1 MSKFVAQLFL
11 HYVCSVKKNMETK
24 ALKKMADKSGYKYNH
39 LATVLGISGSTFS
52 RYMSGA
58 IPIPSDKRDLL
69 VQYLTK

>member
-1 MSKFVAQLFL
+1 
-11 HYVCSVKKNMETK
+11 METK

-39 LATVLGISGSTFS
+39 LATVLGVSGSTFS